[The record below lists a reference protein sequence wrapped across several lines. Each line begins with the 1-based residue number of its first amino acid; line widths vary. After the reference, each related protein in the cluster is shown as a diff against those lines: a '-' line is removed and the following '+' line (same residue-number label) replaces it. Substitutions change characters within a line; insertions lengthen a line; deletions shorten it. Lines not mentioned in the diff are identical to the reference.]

1 MTNKIRI
8 LHLLHRSLPGTHGY
22 AIRSKEI
29 VNNQLARGLEPMV
42 LTSPSQAPAGRLDA
56 EQSEYI
62 DGVRYFRTSGGLLP
76 ATLDVS
82 DTSRL
87 RSGLRVIQNVFM
99 LKRANEL
106 VCKYR
111 PAVIHAHSPFTCGI
125 IGDLTGRFRHIPAI
139 YEVRGIWEDSH
150 SARYD
155 LDQRSL
161 RYRALRELENKA
173 IRWADLCIVIGEG
186 LRSELTSRGIAGSK
200 IRTVPNGVDV
210 TAFKPGPASS
220 GLRERLGLVG
230 RRVLGYIG
238 SFFSYEGLDI
248 VVRAMRPLSQR
259 FPDVALMLVGLGEAE
274 PQLRAISNEGEI
286 ADRVIFAGKVSH
298 AQVAD
303 YYRICDIMVLP
314 RREAREA
321 RLVTPLKPL
330 EIMAMGKPLI
340 LSDIGG
346 HREMVISG
354 ENGIFFKADDIED
367 LVLKCSELLE
377 NPDLMNDLGQNGRSW
392 VERNRSWSALVEK
405 YVEIYAELTKSKRSF
420 EQFGRRLV

>member
-1 MTNKIRI
+1 
-8 LHLLHRSLPGTHGY
+8 
-22 AIRSKEI
+22 
-29 VNNQLARGLEPMV
+29 
-42 LTSPSQAPAGRLDA
+42 LDV

-62 DGVRYFRTSGGLLP
+62 EGVRYFRTGGGLLP
-76 ATLDVS
+76 PTLDVS
-82 DTSRL
+82 DTCPL

-106 VCKYR
+106 VRKYR

-125 IGDLTGRFRHIPAI
+125 IGDLTGRCQHIPAI

-150 SARYD
+150 TSRYD
-155 LDQRSL
+155 LDRRSL

-173 IRWADLCIVIGEG
+173 IKWADLCIVIGDG
-186 LRSELTSRGIAGSK
+186 LRSELTSRGILGPR

-210 TAFKPGPASS
+210 TAFKPGPAPTD
-220 GLRERLGLVG
+220 LRERLGLVG

-238 SFFSYEGLDI
+238 SFFSYEGLDLL
-248 VVRAMRPLSQR
+248 VRAMSPLSQK

-274 PQLRAISNEGEI
+274 PQLRTISDEGGI
-286 ADRVIFAGKVSH
+286 TNRVIFAGKISH

-314 RREAREA
+314 RRDAREA

-330 EIMAMGKPLI
+330 EIMAMAKPLI

-346 HREMVISG
+346 HREMVVSG
-354 ENGIFFKADDIED
+354 ENGIFFKPDDIED

-377 NPDLMNDLGQNGRSW
+377 NPDLMSDLGQKGRCW
-392 VERNRSWSALVEK
+392 VERNRSWSVLVEK
-405 YVEIYAELTKSKRSF
+405 YVEIYGELTESQRSF
-420 EQFGRRLV
+420 EQFGPHSV